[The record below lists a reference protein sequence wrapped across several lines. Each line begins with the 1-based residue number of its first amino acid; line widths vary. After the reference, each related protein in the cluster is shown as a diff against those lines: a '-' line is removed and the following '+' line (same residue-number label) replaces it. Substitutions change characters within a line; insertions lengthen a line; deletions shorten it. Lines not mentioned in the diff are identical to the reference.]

1 MSADSR
7 FFDTNILLY
16 ARSDD
21 DVKLMKSEQILRDG
35 GVVSVQVLNEFAN
48 VSRRKWR
55 RDWLEIRAALIAFRA
70 SLRVE
75 PVTIET
81 HERGLALAER
91 YGFAV
96 YDAMIVAAAERA
108 GCKVLYS
115 EDMQDRMVIGG
126 LTLRNPY
133 K

>member
-108 GCKVLYS
+108 GCKVPYS
-115 EDMQDRMVIGG
+115 EDMQDGMVIGG

>member
-115 EDMQDRMVIGG
+115 EDMQDGMVIGG